1 MKEKLDI
8 LLIILLGLG
17 LILLTIL
24 YVSFRG
30 DMTMLI
36 EKDGFLDFTNWVTI
50 IVTIGASVTIA
61 VSILHYTKTE
71 QDKINKIIG
80 EQNSSRQK
88 KSDFAIKKIS
98 LLLTI
103 IDEIL
108 KEDHP
113 DYEDAQKHFN
123 KIADI
128 IGFFSDSLESKETQ
142 NLLELSE
149 IGEIMCKNKGIL
161 PLRSDRIWP
170 FTTDTLPATL
180 SALRVIIQQN
190 LQILVRKNKELKCFC
205 GNPLPCSI
213 HVNESSRRV

>member
-1 MKEKLDI
+1 MKEELDI

-98 LLLTI
+98 L
-103 IDEIL
+103 
-108 KEDHP
+108 
-113 DYEDAQKHFN
+113 
-123 KIADI
+123 
-128 IGFFSDSLESKETQ
+128 
-142 NLLELSE
+142 
-149 IGEIMCKNKGIL
+149 C
-161 PLRSDRIWP
+161 
-170 FTTDTLPATL
+170 
-180 SALRVIIQQN
+180 V
-190 LQILVRKNKELKCFC
+190 
-205 GNPLPCSI
+205 
-213 HVNESSRRV
+213 